1 MSNNHDHITP
11 YSESNST
18 KKEQVSEM
26 FDNVAGGYDALNR
39 VITFGMDVKWRKRI
53 VNIVS
58 TKEPKTIL
66 DIATGT
72 GDMAILFAESS
83 NAKITGLDISKG
95 MLDVA
100 HTKVTKKNLGNQ
112 ISLQVGDAENLPFED
127 SSYDVVSVTYGIRN
141 FENLKKGLTE
151 IRRVLTNTGMLVIL
165 ETSVPDKFPMRQGY
179 LFYTGYILP
188 LIGRIFSKDK
198 RAYSYLSESAMAF
211 PYGERLKVILQEV
224 GFGNV
229 DVKPQVQGKST
240 IYVASR

>member
-1 MSNNHDHITP
+1 MSNKHDKITP
-11 YSESNST
+11 YAESTSS

-53 VNIVS
+53 VDIVAGKNPAS
-58 TKEPKTIL
+58 IL

-72 GDMAILFAESS
+72 GDMAILFAGSS
-83 NAKITGLDISKG
+83 DAKITGLDISPG
-95 MLDVA
+95 MLEVA
-100 HTKVTKKNLGNQ
+100 HTKVNKKSLANQ
-112 ISLQVGDAENLPFED
+112 ISLEVGDAENLPFAG

-141 FENLKKGLTE
+141 FENLKKGLAE
-151 IRRVLTNTGMLVIL
+151 IKRVLTNDGMLVIL
-165 ETSVPDKFPMRQGY
+165 ETSVPDHFPMRQGY
-179 LFYTGYILP
+179 LFYTGYVLP

-229 DVKPQVQGKST
+229 EVKPQAGGIST
-240 IYVASR
+240 IYVAQR